1 MRELELDAEID
12 DRGHVEFDLP
22 AGTPAGPV
30 RVLLLIPEPG
40 DDDAG
45 TSWSNGISH
54 EWREELADV
63 RQDIYTLED
72 GEPVV
77 AGR

>member
-1 MRELELDAEID
+1 MRALELEAEID
-12 DRGHVEFDLP
+12 EQCHLEFDLP

-30 RVLLLIPEPG
+30 RVLLLIPDTG

-45 TSWSNGISH
+45 FAWVSGISH
-54 EWREELADV
+54 EWRDELADS
-63 RQDIYTLED
+63 RQDIYTLTD
-72 GEPVV
+72 GEPVL